1 MTLRVVNWNVEW
13 ATPRS
18 ERSPE
23 ILRRIGQHWPEIVCL
38 TETDCRLLSGC
49 GGHVISAGS
58 YWGQSVENNQ
68 RKVLLWSRQPWADV
82 DDLGSDTLP
91 PGRFIAGAT
100 ETSEGWVKVIGVC
113 IPYGMANV
121 QFGTKASRPWQDHEQ
136 YLDGLS
142 ELLTVASPTPTII
155 LGDFNQSLSGR
166 SSVPRHLREKL
177 RSALPPDM
185 TIATAQLNCNSKPAI
200 DHIAISDSLVPESTA
215 TISHLRQDS
224 KPLSDH
230 FGVVATLSFH
240 K

>member
-1 MTLRVVNWNVEW
+1 MTLRVVNWNIEW

-38 TETDCRLLSGC
+38 TETDCRLLC
-49 GGHVISAGS
+49 GRGGYVISARP
-58 YWGQSVENNQ
+58 YWGQSVVSNR
-68 RKVLLWSRQPWADV
+68 RKVLLWSRQPWSDV
-82 DDLGSDTLP
+82 DDLGSDALP
-91 PGRFIAGAT
+91 PGRFIAGST
-100 ETSEGWVKVIGVC
+100 ETSTGRVKVIGVC

-142 ELLTVASPTPTII
+142 ELLTAASPIPTIV
-155 LGDFNQSLSGR
+155 LGDFNQSLVGR

-177 RSALPPDM
+177 RGTLPPDM
-185 TIATAQLNCNSKPAI
+185 NIATAQLDCNGKPAI
-200 DHIAISDSLVPESTA
+200 DHIAISGNLAVESTA
-215 TISHLRQDS
+215 AISHLRHDA

-230 FGVVATLSFH
+230 FGVVAALSLH